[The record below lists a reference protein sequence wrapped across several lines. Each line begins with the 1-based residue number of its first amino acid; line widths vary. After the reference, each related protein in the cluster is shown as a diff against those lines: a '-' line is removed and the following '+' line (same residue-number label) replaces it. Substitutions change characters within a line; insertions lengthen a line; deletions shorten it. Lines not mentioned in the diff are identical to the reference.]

1 MFYWR
6 PPWNI
11 SIFLLQISL
20 DRFDGS
26 TGYYLYDARGSVSGI
41 TNEEGQV
48 YQSYRYSVTGE
59 ITFGAPQYEN
69 EYAYNGESYNPN
81 IESQY
86 LRTRYYCVVTAAFLT
101 EDGYLGSQT
110 EPLTL
115 NRYNYCVSSY
125 LNYTDPSG
133 NEVEVLESLKGWI
146 IDPDTQAQK
155 TIENYENQRLNI
167 EDAIESGLLNNR
179 AGQIFLDYGDIVMG
193 PAVKTPADIIVIRE
207 TVKGNSDSKEMQR
220 TATAGFYAGFV
231 GQGIEYTQ
239 IISNADYQLSM
250 IITSAK
256 GVNSI
261 NNPLS
266 YLLFIKDFSLTQTI
280 DAAKAGLQD
289 AWNGTYDSAIGRKIG
304 AGTFNYLLMTI
315 GGALLK
321 GKGTA
326 CEAVESGSN
335 TGIWD
340 MTEGGGVI
348 NGREYSQHAMERM
361 APDTPTV
368 RAELSRRAEK
378 AAQQKGLEVGTKEYY
393 EYCTKYVD
401 PRNIPPSVIEDAI
414 SSSKAIPGN
423 RPDTFIHETLDVK
436 VVINSNGKVITVIPK

>member
-1 MFYWR
+1 M
-6 PPWNI
+6 
-11 SIFLLQISL
+11 
-20 DRFDGS
+20 
-26 TGYYLYDARGSVSGI
+26 
-41 TNEEGQV
+41 
-48 YQSYRYSVTGE
+48 
-59 ITFGAPQYEN
+59 
-69 EYAYNGESYNPN
+69 
-81 IESQY
+81 
-86 LRTRYYCVVTAAFLT
+86 
-101 EDGYLGSQT
+101 
-110 EPLTL
+110 
-115 NRYNYCVSSY
+115 
-125 LNYTDPSG
+125 
-133 NEVEVLESLKGWI
+133 LESLKGWI
-146 IDPDTQAQK
+146 IDPNTQAQK
-155 TIENYENQRLNI
+155 TIENYENQRLSI

-239 IISNADYQLSM
+239 IISKADYQLSM

-335 TGIWD
+335 PKNVFPENPDDLLPEIPRNKATKA
-340 MTEGGGVI
+340 
-348 NGREYSQHAMERM
+348 NGTTSQTIQTSDNIRI
-361 APDTPTV
+361 
-368 RAELSRRAEK
+368 RAEQHPLLPGETYNPRHH
-378 AAQQKGLEVGTKEYY
+378 GVHYHVEY
-393 EYCTKYVD
+393 KVD
-401 PRNIPPSVIEDAI
+401 PTKSWNNKNNVKKWYPEGYTPGAGSGF
-414 SSSKAIPGN
+414 IPGE
-423 RPDTFIHETLDVK
+423 PFPE
-436 VVINSNGKVITVIPK
+436 

>member
-1 MFYWR
+1 M
-6 PPWNI
+6 
-11 SIFLLQISL
+11 
-20 DRFDGS
+20 
-26 TGYYLYDARGSVSGI
+26 
-41 TNEEGQV
+41 
-48 YQSYRYSVTGE
+48 
-59 ITFGAPQYEN
+59 
-69 EYAYNGESYNPN
+69 
-81 IESQY
+81 
-86 LRTRYYCVVTAAFLT
+86 VTATFLT
-101 EDGYLGSQT
+101 EDSYLGSQT

-146 IDPDTQAQK
+146 IDPNTQAQK
-155 TIENYENQRLNI
+155 TIENYENQRLSI

-179 AGQIFLDYGDIVMG
+179 ADQIFLDYGDIVMG

-335 TGIWD
+335 PKNVFPENPDDLLPEIPRNKATK
-340 MTEGGGVI
+340 T
-348 NGREYSQHAMERM
+348 NGTTSQTIQTSDNIRI
-361 APDTPTV
+361 
-368 RAELSRRAEK
+368 RAEQHPLLPGETYNPRHH
-378 AAQQKGLEVGTKEYY
+378 GVHYHVEY
-393 EYCTKYVD
+393 KVD
-401 PRNIPPSVIEDAI
+401 PTKSWNNKNNVKKWYPEGYTPGAGSGF
-414 SSSKAIPGN
+414 IPGE
-423 RPDTFIHETLDVK
+423 PFPE
-436 VVINSNGKVITVIPK
+436 

>member
-1 MFYWR
+1 M
-6 PPWNI
+6 
-11 SIFLLQISL
+11 
-20 DRFDGS
+20 
-26 TGYYLYDARGSVSGI
+26 
-41 TNEEGQV
+41 
-48 YQSYRYSVTGE
+48 
-59 ITFGAPQYEN
+59 
-69 EYAYNGESYNPN
+69 
-81 IESQY
+81 
-86 LRTRYYCVVTAAFLT
+86 
-101 EDGYLGSQT
+101 
-110 EPLTL
+110 
-115 NRYNYCVSSY
+115 
-125 LNYTDPSG
+125 
-133 NEVEVLESLKGWI
+133 LESLKGWI
-146 IDPDTQAQK
+146 IDPNTQAQK
-155 TIENYENQRLNI
+155 TIENYENQRLSI

-335 TGIWD
+335 PKNVFPENPDDLLPEIPRNKATKA
-340 MTEGGGVI
+340 
-348 NGREYSQHAMERM
+348 NGTTSQTIQTSDNIRI
-361 APDTPTV
+361 
-368 RAELSRRAEK
+368 RAEQHPFLPGETYNPRHH
-378 AAQQKGLEVGTKEYY
+378 GVHYHVEY
-393 EYCTKYVD
+393 KVD
-401 PRNIPPSVIEDAI
+401 PTKSWNNKNNVKKWYPEGYTPGAGSGF
-414 SSSKAIPGN
+414 IPGE
-423 RPDTFIHETLDVK
+423 PFPE
-436 VVINSNGKVITVIPK
+436 